1 MAKPSLGLIAVLVNR
16 EHSRLYSQGKAL
28 ERLSQEPYSARNA
41 AWLAR
46 LRKTWTAGLAY
57 DRALGNLLKALD
69 DFTCGYES
77 RDPDL
82 DQLHDELL
90 FQVSIYKSAHWAY
103 LRWTV
108 PELQNCLD
116 DFGAV
121 LPRYRDAFKRK
132 YELEGNLPVGD
143 QVRLLKTQYARIER
157 AKAPRPGK
165 ATVKARHKAKPG
177 TGKKPGLASR
187 LLGAL
192 FGRKGV

>member
-16 EHSRLYSQGKAL
+16 EHSRLYNQGKAL
-28 ERLSQEPYSARNA
+28 ERLSQEPYSPRNA

-46 LRKTWTAGLAY
+46 LRETWTAGLAY
-57 DRALGNLLKALD
+57 DSALGILLKALD

-90 FQVSIYKSAHWAY
+90 FQVSMYKSAHWAY

-121 LPRYRDAFKRK
+121 LPRCNDPA
-132 YELEGNLPVGD
+132 VSA
-143 QVRLLKTQYARIER
+143 QIRLLMQMFVPAFSCPMPDAADGCYKTQS
-157 AKAPRPGK
+157 
-165 ATVKARHKAKPG
+165 
-177 TGKKPGLASR
+177 SR
-187 LLGAL
+187 Q
-192 FGRKGV
+192 